1 MSKAFLK
8 ESDLS
13 DEPDLAPRPVL
24 PVGAKN
30 YITPEGARAL
40 RAKLEH
46 LLNHL
51 RPSLVAGGSDPEKK
65 AELQRLDRQIRGV
78 EQSLR
83 TAEIAF
89 PPEIPDDRI
98 RFGATVTLREPEGS
112 LATYR
117 IVGVDEMDLERNWIS
132 WISPLAGA
140 LLGSNKGGRVSF
152 RTPAGLRELEVLDVA
167 YQ

>member
-8 ESDLS
+8 ESDLE

-40 RAKLEH
+40 RARLEH
-46 LLNHL
+46 LLNRL
-51 RPSLVAGGSDPEKK
+51 RPSLVSDSSNPEKK
-65 AELQRLDRQIRGV
+65 AQLQRLDRQIRTV

-83 TAEIAF
+83 SAEIVL
-89 PPEIPDDRI
+89 PPESADGRI
-98 RFGATVTLREPEGS
+98 RFGATVTLREPDQS
-112 LATYR
+112 LSTYR

-140 LLGSNKGGRVSF
+140 LLGSSKGGRVSF
-152 RTPAGLRELEVLDVA
+152 RTPSGPRELEVVDVV
-167 YQ
+167 YE